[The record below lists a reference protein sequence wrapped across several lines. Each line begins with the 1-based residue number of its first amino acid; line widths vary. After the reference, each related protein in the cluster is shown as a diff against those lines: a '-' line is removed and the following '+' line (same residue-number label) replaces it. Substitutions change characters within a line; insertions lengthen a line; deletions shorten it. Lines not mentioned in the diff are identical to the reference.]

1 MALPPERP
9 PIDTDAVVIGAG
21 PVGLFQV
28 FQLGLQDLRTH
39 LIDALPYAG
48 GQCAELY
55 PDKPIY
61 DIPGLPVVT
70 GQELTERLQRQIQ
83 PFATPVHLGLQVT
96 GLQRQPDGR
105 WLLTAG
111 QSQAEP
117 TRWLSRVVVIAAG
130 VGAFMPRRA
139 TLKALEAFEGSQ
151 VLYHHHAMTPAA
163 RNPQRHRVVMGGDE
177 AAVELA
183 LELALELAGAQA
195 LEDGAPQSADVPPVV
210 LLHRT
215 DKLSLGASLQAA
227 WQAALDAGRV
237 RLVVGQPVGLQTA
250 PESGDSP
257 NPTPTLTALELAT
270 PNGTTQWLPT
280 DVLLP
285 RLGLSPKLGPVAEWG
300 LAMERK
306 HLVVDT
312 AGFATSEPGIFAVGD
327 VNTYPGKK
335 KLIVCGFHEATLAAY
350 AAAAVLRPNERE
362 MLQYTTTSPRL
373 QQLLGVLPAGKEEP
387 AAQSGP

>member
-1 MALPPERP
+1 MALSPERP

-70 GQELTERLQRQIQ
+70 GQELTERLLQQIK
-83 PFATPVHLGLQVT
+83 PFATPQHLGLQVT
-96 GLQRQPDGR
+96 GVERQPDGR
-105 WLLTAG
+105 WLVSAG
-111 QSQAEP
+111 HGHAESK
-117 TRWLSRVVVIAAG
+117 RWLCPVVVIAAG

-139 TLKALEAFEGSQ
+139 TLKALEAFEGTQ
-151 VLYHHHAMTPAA
+151 VLYHHHALNSTA
-163 RNPQRHRVVMGGDE
+163 RNPQLHRVVMGGDG

-183 LELALELAGAQA
+183 LALALELGP
-195 LEDGAPQSADVPPVV
+195 DSAVEPGHPEPAATPPVV

-215 DKLSLGASLQAA
+215 DKLQVSPELHTA
-227 WQAALDAGRV
+227 WQAGTEAGRV
-237 RLVVGQPVGLQTA
+237 QLVVGQPVGLQTTPHAASAAA
-250 PESGDSP
+250 PALA
-257 NPTPTLTALELAT
+257 TLTALELAT
-270 PNGTTQWLPT
+270 PSGTTQVLPT

-312 AGFATSEPGIFAVGD
+312 ASFATSEPGIFAVGD

-350 AAAAVLRPNERE
+350 AAAALLRPNERE

-373 QQLLGVLPAGKEEP
+373 QQLLGVLPA
-387 AAQSGP
+387 A

>member
-1 MALPPERP
+1 MGNSPERP

-70 GQELTERLQRQIQ
+70 GRELTERLLRQIE
-83 PFATPVHLGLQVT
+83 PFSTPRHQGMQVT
-96 GLQRQPDGR
+96 GLARQPDGR
-105 WLLTAG
+105 WLVSATVG
-111 QSQAEP
+111 SAEA
-117 TRWLSRVVVIAAG
+117 RQWLCHVVVIAAG

-139 TLKALEAFEGSQ
+139 TLKALEAFEGNQ
-151 VLYHHHAMTPAA
+151 VLYHHHALNEAA
-163 RNPQRHRVVMGGDE
+163 QNPQRHRVVMGGDE

-183 LELALELAGAQA
+183 LELALKLQPA
-195 LEDGAPQSADVPPVV
+195 LKLEPTPGLPPVV

-215 DKLSLGASLQAA
+215 EKLTMSADLQAA
-227 WQAALDAGRV
+227 WNAAQQAGRV
-237 RLVVGQPVGLQTA
+237 QLVVGQPVGLQSTPA
-250 PESGDSP
+250 STPGGH
-257 NPTPTLTALELAT
+257 PTLTALELAT
-270 PNGTTQWLPT
+270 PSGATQLLPT

-350 AAAAVLRPNERE
+350 AAAALLRPNERE

-373 QQLLGVLPAGKEEP
+373 QQLLGVLPAGKDAP
-387 AAQSGP
+387 AAQSAP